1 MMTSVVGCALSDRV
15 AAIAPVSGI
24 ILPDRCEPDHPMP
37 VLAFHGT
44 ADPFLLLNGGCD
56 DTPDDEQVSD
66 EVIRRTFDCPDD
78 APVEFLI
85 VDGGGHSWPGSE
97 FSRTIERIVGP
108 TTFDIDASEE
118 IWRYFQRFSL
128 SEPPR

>member
-1 MMTSVVGCALSDRV
+1 
-15 AAIAPVSGI
+15 
-24 ILPDRCEPDHPMP
+24 
-37 VLAFHGT
+37 
-44 ADPFLLLNGGCD
+44 LNGGCD